1 VSIWLAN
8 KNKLSIP
15 YKLLV
20 QVVGPLVVVE
30 SCLWCKD
37 YTPSSSNAYASDGNG
52 NNNGLLSLLPLC
64 WHWLLEFLELSK
76 DGQDEYPQFYGLIY
90 WIVLLI
96 LLAIPTMII
105 IQTRTRQE
113 QQQQQEQQYQYS
125 YAVRRKWFHL
135 VAVLLFG
142 PITHIFP
149 DLMSLSYAIALC
161 GLVVV
166 ETIRKDCPLLQSFY
180 HEWIDPTKDIDIG
193 EEGGILLSHMF
204 LLLGCAMPLWMA
216 QIACSTS
223 TPLVL
228 NDNEH
233 NNSHS
238 HSLLLAQWGVLCLGV
253 GDAMAAV
260 VGSSHWGKH
269 RWGRNGRTLEGS
281 LAMWTSML
289 VVGGSGIYIVAGGG
303 VGVGVSPYISLFLA
317 TTLTTLLEAFT
328 LQMDN
333 LILPLAG
340 SIVLLLL
347 QPVSV
352 S

>member
-1 VSIWLAN
+1 MVQTTTTTTTSTKTSSSTISASYIALSGAVGCAVSILLA
-8 KNKLSIP
+8 KNKLSFT

-37 YTPSSSNAYASDGNG
+37 YTPSSNAAGNG
-52 NNNGLLSLLPLC
+52 LLLPLC
-64 WHWLLEFLELSK
+64 LHWLLEFLESK
-76 DGQDEYPQFYGLIY
+76 DGQEYPQFYGLIY

-105 IQTRTRQE
+105 INARTREEEE
-113 QQQQQEQQYQYS
+113 QQQQQQQRYS

-142 PITHIFP
+142 PITHVFP

-166 ETIRKDCPLLQSFY
+166 ETIRSDCPLLQSFY
-180 HEWIDPTKDIDIG
+180 QEWIDPTKDED
-193 EEGGILLSHMF
+193 EGILLSHMF
-204 LLLGCAMPLWMA
+204 LLLGCAMPLWIA
-216 QIACSTS
+216 QAC
-223 TPLVL
+223 TPF
-228 NDNEH
+228 ND
-233 NNSHS
+233 HS
-238 HSLLLAQWGVLCLGV
+238 SLLAQWGVLCLGV
-253 GDAMAAV
+253 GDAMGAV
-260 VGSSHWGKH
+260 VGSKFGKH

-289 VVGGSGIYIVAGGG
+289 VVGGIA
-303 VGVGVSPYISLFLA
+303 GVSPIALFLA

-347 QPVSV
+347 QPVS
-352 S
+352 